1 MDNATAKSTPNV
13 LSCKK
18 RKLQKNIQSSSTK
31 NRLLQQKSKHKPEV
45 VFDAVNSTTLFYDM
59 RTCPTTEHLQESER
73 DPISD
78 LLSFAINSGI
88 GRYADAANLHSVFA
102 KMKDPDF
109 DSSVISAEFKSLTTE
124 ITSEITINDT
134 ERIVRDY
141 NADINKSATL
151 QVCAACGMRAFDMGK
166 IHHFVKPISESH
178 ILLCSADKIK
188 EIQNTPAEFR

>member
-1 MDNATAKSTPNV
+1 MNNATSKSIPNV
-13 LSCKK
+13 LSCKIK
-18 RKLQKNIQSSSTK
+18 KSQKNIQSSSANK
-31 NRLLQQKSKHKPEV
+31 RLLEEKRKHKPEV
-45 VFDAVNSTTLFYDM
+45 VFDVVNPTTLSYDM
-59 RTCPTTEHLQESER
+59 RTCPTTEHLKEAER
-73 DPISD
+73 DPIAA
-78 LLSFAINSGI
+78 LLSFAINSGL
-88 GRYADAANLHSVFA
+88 GRYADADNLHSVFA

-151 QVCAACGMRAFDMGK
+151 QVCAACGMRAYDMGK
-166 IHHFVKPISESH
+166 IHHFVKPISELH

>member
-13 LSCKK
+13 LSCKI
-18 RKLQKNIQSSSTK
+18 RKSQKNIQSSSTK
-31 NRLLQQKSKHKPEV
+31 NRLLQEKSKHKPDI
-45 VFDAVNSTTLFYDM
+45 VFHAANPTTLSYDM
-59 RTCPTTEHLQESER
+59 RTCPTTEHLQEAER
-73 DPISD
+73 DPIAA
-78 LLSFAINSGI
+78 LLSFAINSGL

-109 DSSVISAEFKSLTTE
+109 DSSVIPAEFKSLTAE
-124 ITSEITINDT
+124 IESEITINDT

-141 NADINKSATL
+141 NADIKKSATL

-166 IHHFVKPISESH
+166 IHHFVKPISELH